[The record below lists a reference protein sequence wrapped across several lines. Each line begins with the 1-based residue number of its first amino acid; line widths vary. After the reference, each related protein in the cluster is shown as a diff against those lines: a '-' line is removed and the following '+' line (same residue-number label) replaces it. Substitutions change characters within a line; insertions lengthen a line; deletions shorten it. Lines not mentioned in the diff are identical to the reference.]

1 MRSILLLLFIGLS
14 LAGARAEEIGDLG
27 RPVDPALISGQQVRM
42 KVDLSGAKDSVKI
55 VRLTDGSIAYVIKRL
70 GKGSDR
76 LVTPEEFARLYYEQ
90 QTEEHGWWG
99 NILHFLFNTT
109 SPIGIAWV
117 SLGLAGQAIFM
128 GRMLVQWFVSEKSKR
143 SVIPVSF
150 WWMSL
155 VGSTMLLVYFIWRRD
170 IVGILGNLTGWI
182 VYVRNLVLIHRSRS

>member
-1 MRSILLLLFIGLS
+1 MRSILILLLACIFLVGAQAEDIG
-14 LAGARAEEIGDLG
+14 ELG

-42 KVDLSGAKDSVKI
+42 KVDLSGAKDNVKI
-55 VRLTDGSIAYVIKRL
+55 VRLNDGSIAYVIKRL
-70 GKGSDR
+70 GSGSDR

-143 SVIPVSF
+143 SIIPVSF

>member
-1 MRSILLLLFIGLS
+1 MRSILFLF
-14 LAGARAEEIGDLG
+14 LAGIFLVGVQAEDIGELG
-27 RPVDPALISGQQVRM
+27 RPVDPSLISGQQVRM
-42 KVDLSGAKDSVKI
+42 KVDLSGAKDNVKI
-55 VRLTDGSIAYVIKRL
+55 VRLNDGSIAYVIKRL
-70 GKGSDR
+70 GSGSDR

-143 SVIPVSF
+143 SIIPVSF

-155 VGSTMLLVYFIWRRD
+155 IGSSMLLVYFIWRRD